1 MGIPVVGAFFV
12 LDVPTYLNMAFFRWD
27 IAWRLT
33 ILQEQYFGIFLAMIL
48 GNVFLIV
55 PATRSATRDRV
66 PWYDALLSI
75 LGVVVGLYVAF
86 LYPRILWELGIIT
99 PDRVIVG
106 GLAILLVLEA
116 LRRLTGWF
124 LVGLG
129 LFFIFYARFTWLF
142 PGVFYGR
149 GTSWNEL
156 TNYLF
161 LDPNALLGLPIKV
174 TAGIVLAFIFFGN
187 MLFAVGGGK
196 FLTDI
201 SMATFGR
208 FRGGP
213 AKMAVVASSLF
224 GTISGSAVSNVATTG
239 VMTIPLMKQS
249 GYKPHIAAAVEAVAS
264 TGGQLMPP
272 IMGAA
277 AFLIAEFIG
286 VPYRQ
291 VIIAAFLP
299 AVLYYLAVFVQVD
312 LEAGRTGLRGLSR
325 GQLPSVRRVMGQS
338 WLFIVPLAALIYA
351 LGVLPAPF
359 GLNFEAGKA
368 GFTGVLVILVLGFL
382 LQRQTR
388 LRGAWI
394 LQALE
399 STGRSLLEL
408 SVIVALAGFII
419 GAINVSGLGFN
430 LSLSLVDLAG
440 GNVGI
445 LLLIVAAAGIVLG
458 MGMPTTAVYILLAV
472 LTAPA
477 LIQLGIEPLAAHLF
491 ILYYGMMSMITPPI
505 CFAAYAGAAIAGSD
519 SMRTGYAAM
528 RLGVVAYIV
537 PFLLVFAPALLLM
550 GSAGEV
556 LGVVS
561 TAMVAA
567 ILLSVA
573 LVGYLF
579 RELGLIRR
587 VLFALA
593 AIGLFIPAQGQIFW
607 VGLTSDIVGGLL
619 ALGLI
624 LGEWRGRGSRPGPV

>member
-1 MGIPVVGAFFV
+1 MAGAPAEGGRFRTLSGPPGLFTRLLLMGIPVVGAFFI
-12 LDVPTYLNMAFFRWD
+12 LDIPSYLNLALFKWG
-27 IAWRLT
+27 ISWRMM

-48 GNVFLIV
+48 GGVFLIV
-55 PATRSATRDRV
+55 PPTRGAARDRV

-75 LGVVVGLYVAF
+75 LGFAVGLYVAF

-99 PDRVIVG
+99 PDRVIMG

-129 LFFIFYARFTWLF
+129 LFFITYARFTWLF

-149 GTSWNEL
+149 GTPWDQL

-201 SMATFGR
+201 AMATFGR

-249 GYKPHIAAAVEAVAS
+249 GYRPHIAGAVEAVAS

-291 VIIAAFLP
+291 VIAAALLP
-299 AVLYYLAVFVQVD
+299 AILYYLAVFVQVD
-312 LEAGRTGLRGLSR
+312 LEAGKSRLLGLSR
-325 GQLPSVRRVMGQS
+325 DQLPHLRSVMGQS
-338 WLFIVPLAALIYA
+338 WLFLVP
-351 LGVLPAPF
+351 LGVLLYALF
-359 GLNFEAGKA
+359 TLHFEAGKA
-368 GFTGVLVILVLGFL
+368 GFTGVLSILVLGFL
-382 LQRQTR
+382 LPRQTR
-388 LRGAWI
+388 FRGAWI
-394 LQALE
+394 KQALE
-399 STGRSLLEL
+399 STGRSLMEL
-408 SVIVALAGFII
+408 TVIVALAGFII

-430 LSLSLVDLAG
+430 LSLSLVGLAG
-440 GNVGI
+440 GNIGI
-445 LLLIVAAAGIVLG
+445 LLLIV
-458 MGMPTTAVYILLAV
+458 
-472 LTAPA
+472 
-477 LIQLGIEPLAAHLF
+477 
-491 ILYYGMMSMITPPI
+491 
-505 CFAAYAGAAIAGSD
+505 
-519 SMRTGYAAM
+519 
-528 RLGVVAYIV
+528 
-537 PFLLVFAPALLLM
+537 
-550 GSAGEV
+550 
-556 LGVVS
+556 
-561 TAMVAA
+561 
-567 ILLSVA
+567 
-573 LVGYLF
+573 
-579 RELGLIRR
+579 
-587 VLFALA
+587 
-593 AIGLFIPAQGQIFW
+593 
-607 VGLTSDIVGGLL
+607 
-619 ALGLI
+619 
-624 LGEWRGRGSRPGPV
+624 